1 MLHQF
6 KKRNIFMIMSLF
18 KKLLKLP
25 LDQKLKVNKTLKDLN
40 KKLKTMSPEEVR
52 KMVKDE
58 LKKNK

>member
-1 MLHQF
+1 
-6 KKRNIFMIMSLF
+6 MIMSLF

-40 KKLKTMSPEEVR
+40 KKLKTMTPEEVR